1 MTPAQNGENGM
12 APPAE
17 TVNADAPEG
26 SGRGPLHSLLNGIR
40 VLEAFSVAEPLLG
53 VNEIARRVNLHK
65 STVSR
70 VLGTLEQVDLVE
82 RDEHSGRFGLGL
94 GVIGLAGP
102 LLAHLDVRRITY
114 PALEQL
120 VQWTEETAAL
130 VVWSGHESIVVEQI
144 PSPKQVKHTTPLGT
158 RFNKAMSASV
168 QVFLAQQPES
178 ELRRL
183 LRHGLI
189 ADCGS
194 GDEDV
199 ARLLEQL
206 DVVHRQGFALND
218 GDTDPEELS
227 VAAPILDHRRDVV
240 AAVLLSVPRSRATPF
255 LVQDYERR
263 VREAANLVSA
273 RMGAAP
279 DAAR

>member
-1 MTPAQNGENGM
+1 MPAKDGDNGM
-12 APPAE
+12 ALPAE
-17 TVNADAPEG
+17 AANAESAGEG
-26 SGRGPLHSLLNGIR
+26 SGRGPLHSLLNGVR

-70 VLGTLEQVDLVE
+70 VLSTLEQVDLVE
-82 RDEHSGRFGLGL
+82 RDEHSGRFSLGV

-102 LLAHLDVRRITY
+102 LLAHLDVRRVAY

-120 VQWTEETAAL
+120 VRLTGETAAL
-130 VVWSGHESIVVEQI
+130 VIWSGHESVVVEQI

-168 QVFLAQQPES
+168 QVFLAEQHES
-178 ELRRL
+178 NLRRL
-183 LRHGLI
+183 LRHGMI

-194 GDEDV
+194 GEEEV
-199 ARLLEQL
+199 AQLLERL
-206 DVVHRQGFALND
+206 EAVHRQGFALNN

-227 VAAPILDHRRDVV
+227 VAAPTRDHRLNVV
-240 AAVLLSVPRSRATPF
+240 AAVLLSVPRSRTTPL
-255 LVQDYERR
+255 LVADYQRR
-263 VREAANLVSA
+263 VREAANVVSK
-273 RMGAAP
+273 RLGAVLE
-279 DAAR
+279 DDE